1 MTHLPPPV
9 QHSPVQSHG
18 FSRAIALLVV
28 ALLLFSCLDTTAK
41 YLGGWSGVPVAQI
54 IWVRFLGQFLLML
67 IFVPLLGLMDVRSMF
82 KTRRLKWQ
90 LLRSTLMAAVTAL
103 NFLALKYL
111 RLDQTVTITFLAPL
125 VVALLAGPL
134 LGEWIGWRRLLAIL
148 VGFAG
153 IVIVVRPGFADVH
166 PAVGFSFAGMLAYA
180 LFMLVTRHIASDDP
194 PIVTL
199 FYSMFVGVFL
209 GAPIALSEWQWPDG
223 PGIWVMLVS
232 LGVLGGAGHYLFILA
247 YKLAPAGR
255 ISPFIYLQILS
266 MVGLGF
272 LVFGDLPDIWTAVGA
287 GIVVASG
294 IYLIHRERVARH
306 DHHLTASEHGGGHR
320 P

>member
-9 QHSPVQSHG
+9 QYSPSRMQD
-18 FSRAIALLVV
+18 FSKAIAMMVV
-28 ALLLFSCLDTTAK
+28 ALVLFSCLDATAK
-41 YLGGWSGVPVAQI
+41 YLGGRIGVPVTQI

-90 LLRSTLMAAVTAL
+90 ITRSALMASVTAL

-125 VVALLAGPL
+125 VVALLGGPL
-134 LGEWIGWRRLLAIL
+134 LGEWVGWRRLIAIL

-153 IVIVVRPGFADVH
+153 ILVVVRPGFAEIH
-166 PAVGFSFAGMLAYA
+166 PAVGFSFAGMLTYA
-180 LFMLVTRHIASDDP
+180 LFMLITRHIAGDDP

-199 FYSMFVGVFL
+199 FYSMFVGVFV
-209 GAPIALSEWQWPDG
+209 GAPLALADWQWPQQ
-223 PGIWVMLVS
+223 PEVWLMMAS
-232 LGVLGGAGHYLFILA
+232 LGVLGGTGHYLFILA

-255 ISPFIYLQILS
+255 ISPFLYLQILS
-266 MVGLGF
+266 MAGLGYI
-272 LVFGDLPDIWTAVGA
+272 VFGDLPDIWTAIGSCV
-287 GIVVASG
+287 VVASG
-294 IYLIHRERVARH
+294 IYLIHRERIARH
-306 DHHLTASEHGGGHR
+306 AEE
-320 P
+320 

>member
-9 QHSPVQSHG
+9 QSLSVQTRDFG
-18 FSRAIALLVV
+18 RAIALLVV

-41 YLGGWSGVPVAQI
+41 YLGGSLGVPVPQI

-67 IFVPLLGLMDVRSMF
+67 TLVPLFGLMDVPSMF

-90 LLRSTLMAAVTAL
+90 LLRSTLMAAVTAM

-125 VVALLAGPL
+125 VVALLAGPF
-134 LGEWIGWRRLLAIL
+134 LGEWVGWRRLITII

-166 PAVGFSFAGMLAYA
+166 PAVGISFAGMLAYA
-180 LFMLVTRHIASDDP
+180 LFMLITRRIASDDP

-209 GAPIALSEWQWPDG
+209 GAPIALADWQWPDA
-223 PGIWVMLVS
+223 PSVWVMLVS

-247 YKLAPAGR
+247 YKLAPAGL

-287 GIVVASG
+287 AVVVGSG
-294 IYLIHRERVARH
+294 VYLFHRERMSRR
-306 DHHLTASEHGGGHR
+306 LEG
-320 P
+320 